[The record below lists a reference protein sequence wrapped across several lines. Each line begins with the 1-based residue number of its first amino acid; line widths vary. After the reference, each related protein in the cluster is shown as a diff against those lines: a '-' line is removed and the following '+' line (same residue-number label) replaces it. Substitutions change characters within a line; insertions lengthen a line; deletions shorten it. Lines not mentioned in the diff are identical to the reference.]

1 MKIAVLFSGDMESLS
16 LGGID
21 RYLKSL
27 VSFFEDKE
35 ITIFGTGRAGVIKT
49 GKKYKRKYNGKTYY
63 FIPISDDRRRPLSVY
78 YLLNEIKYLNEI
90 CKYDYIY
97 AQRDEYSLPFLFK
110 KEKKKLVQIIH
121 GSSKWS
127 GLFFGRWKGRLHL
140 FLERISV
147 GIASKTFVILNRE
160 ECGTPYYKKKYPKY
174 SDRFFYAYNPIDTRV
189 YKKQDKELCKK
200 RMGIC
205 QSKIILYSGRLV
217 DNPKRVL
224 LFPDICKALKEKGL
238 DITFIIL
245 GDGEDRKKLEDKVR
259 AYGLG
264 HVFIFRGYVEDANVL
279 SCFYNI
285 ADVAVNISKFEGT
298 CTSNLEAV
306 ACGLPVVS
314 TDVGDIHEI
323 IKNGCNG
330 IVIPN
335 NDGVTL
341 VNNVADAIEKVLV
354 THIEMNT
361 LYEKYAGGRV
371 VEELKRI
378 HFVNKDNG

>member
-1 MKIAVLFSGDMESLS
+1 MRIAILFSGDMESLS

-27 VSFFEDKE
+27 VSFFGNKE
-35 ITIFGTGRAGVIKT
+35 ITVFGTGRFGTIKI
-49 GKKYKRKYNGKTYY
+49 GKKYKRNYNGKIYY
-63 FIPISDDRRRPLSVY
+63 FIPISDDRKRPLSFFF
-78 YLLNEIKYLNEI
+78 LINEIKYLNEI

-97 AQRDEYSLPFLFK
+97 AQRDEYSLPFFLR
-110 KEKKKLVQIIH
+110 KEKKKLIQIIH

-127 GLFFGRWKGRLHL
+127 ELFWGKWKGKLHL
-140 FLERISV
+140 FLEKLSV

-160 ECGTPYYKKKYPKY
+160 DCGTPYYKKRYPKY
-174 SDRFFYAYNPIDTRV
+174 ADRFFYAYNPIDTKI
-189 YKKQDKELCKK
+189 YKKQDKELCRK

-205 QSKIILYSGRLV
+205 KNKIILYSGRLV
-217 DNPKRVL
+217 DNPKRVM
-224 LFPDICKALKEKGL
+224 LFPDICKVLREKGL
-238 DITFIIL
+238 DVAFVIL
-245 GDGEDRKKLEDKVR
+245 GDGEDRKKLESKVHS
-259 AYGLG
+259 YDLED
-264 HVFIFRGYVEDANVL
+264 VFIFKGYVEDTSVL

-314 TDVGDIHEI
+314 TDVGDICEI

-335 NDGVTL
+335 NDGINL
-341 VNNVADAIEKVLV
+341 VESAAYALEKALV

-361 LYEKYAGGRV
+361 LYKKYAGERV
-371 VEELKRI
+371 VEELKKN
-378 HFVNKDNG
+378 HFVQKDIG